1 MSLSMLKQAVLND
14 DEEEKVVP
22 ETVAPELPLEKP
34 EPVLSGIDLLRQ
46 NLNSQE
52 EDVSAAKVQKEIVTN
67 SAVQEAALRFA
78 KDRHG
83 MTDISVEDAM
93 DEFVEHFRE
102 FNVNEL
108 TAAGDYRYVSL
119 LPQTPQNVAMKMQRV
134 DLATIA
140 CYIKHS
146 VKCPAILTASGKPQ
160 VITLKVF
167 SRHHLHT

>member
-1 MSLSMLKQAVLND
+1 METPQAL
-14 DEEEKVVP
+14 P
-22 ETVAPELPLEKP
+22 AETQ
-34 EPVLSGIDLLRQ
+34 EPVGVLDQLVA
-46 NLNSQE
+46 E
-52 EDVSAAKVQKEIVTN
+52 EDEDISAAKVQKEIVTN

-108 TAAGDYRYVSL
+108 TAAGDYRYVSAAAAEIK
-119 LPQTPQNVAMKMQRV
+119 QNVAMKMQRA

-140 CYIKHS
+140 CCIKHS

-160 VITLKVF
+160 AITLKVF
-167 SRHHLHT
+167 